1 LPRNVRL
8 QANSPSQGSQWLPSR
23 PHSSDEKNPMKTA
36 LLLLTSLF
44 AFQNPQSPGRIEVTR
59 TDGETMTGTL
69 LSLKDGKAKLQVSI
83 LGGTMVVTHPVSDFE
98 PASILRM
105 ELTANPPSGYD
116 AHFAMAK
123 RAADLGLRTRAGD
136 QARAAVAA
144 AKGAAD
150 FEQKQKAVRAWAADA
165 LEMMVRDAVAA
176 GQHAEARR
184 CLELLTTRMT
194 DQRNEEQLDAIA
206 ASVEGLET
214 KQREDQAA
222 KRQAKLDAQQREK
235 VDGKL
240 KPILANV
247 EKGNKAY
254 GQGVRKNTTVA
265 STKLCEEAVEHFKKA
280 YHALNTLVEKNPD
293 DEHLAAA
300 AASIGKEIHDN
311 GIRAALH
318 AANMLC
324 TQSDFKKAA
333 EWTQKVINFDPDNE
347 EAKEMARVVAAAA
360 ADAGEEWRWG
370 WTIGDIG
377 RVGVGPTPH
386 GRNR

>member
-1 LPRNVRL
+1 
-8 QANSPSQGSQWLPSR
+8 
-23 PHSSDEKNPMKTA
+23 MKTA

-44 AFQNPQSPGRIEVTR
+44 AFQNPRSPSIEVTR

-69 LSLKDGKAKLQVSI
+69 LALDNGKAKMQVNI
-83 LGGTMVVTHPVSDFE
+83 LGGTMVVSHPLTDFE
-98 PASILRM
+98 PASILRL
-105 ELTANPPSGYD
+105 ELAAKPPSGFD
-116 AHFAMAK
+116 GHFAMAK

-136 QARAAVAA
+136 QARAAIAA
-144 AKGAAD
+144 VKGSAD
-150 FEQKQKAVRAWAADA
+150 FEQKQKEVRGWAAGA
-165 LEMMVRDAVAA
+165 LEKMVHDAVAV
-176 GQHAEARR
+176 GNRAEARR
-184 CLELLTTRMT
+184 CLELLTTRLS
-194 DQRNEEQLDAIA
+194 DQRTEEQLDAIA
-206 ASVEGLET
+206 TVVEGLEG
-214 KQREDQAA
+214 KQKEEQAA
-222 KRQAKLDAQQREK
+222 KRQQKIDEQQRQK
-235 VDGKL
+235 IDGKL
-240 KPILANV
+240 KPIAENV

-265 STKLCEEAVEHFKKA
+265 SAKLCEQAVEHYKKA
-280 YHALNTLVEKNPD
+280 YQALNALVEKNPD
-293 DEHLAAA
+293 DEHLASAA
-300 AASIGKEIHDN
+300 VSIGKEIHDN

-333 EWTQKVINFDPDNE
+333 EWTQKVINFDPENE

-370 WTIGDIG
+370 WNIGDIG